1 MQLTPIEFSSDDSN
15 VIRSENKPFICR
27 PDHSG
32 SDTSVLLVHG
42 FTGTPWEMASLAR
55 HLASMGITSVAV
67 RLPGH
72 GTTPEDLAQ
81 RHFEE
86 WVDTVSQG
94 HQFLKNEGDRQVA
107 VGLSTGAL
115 VVIAAHLK
123 QNFDGLALLSP
134 YLKVKNRLAPLAGLL
149 RYFIHY
155 QKREIAPDQ
164 SQHYYEKRP
173 IEGVYQ
179 LNRLIRSV
187 RGHLPD
193 ITVPTLV
200 ACAEGDNTIDP
211 DSAIDLYRRLGSQTK
226 ELHQFG
232 AEVPHVLT
240 TSENP
245 RQQEVLMLVGRFI
258 ESLSHQQK

>member
-1 MQLTPIEFSSDDSN
+1 MQLTPIEFSTDDSN

-27 PDHSG
+27 PDNTIG
-32 SDTSVLLVHG
+32 DTSVLLVHG
-42 FTGTPWEMASLAR
+42 FTGTPWEMAPLAR
-55 HLASMGITSVAV
+55 HLATMGITSVAV

-94 HQFLKNEGDRQVA
+94 HQFLKNEGGRQVA
-107 VGLSTGAL
+107 VGLSTGAM
-115 VVIAAHLK
+115 VTIAAHMK

-134 YLKVKNRLAPLAGLL
+134 YLKFKNRLAPLAGLI
-149 RYFIHY
+149 RYFIRY
-155 QKREIAPDQ
+155 QKREIAPEQ
-164 SQHYYEKRP
+164 SHHYYEKRP
-173 IEGVYQ
+173 IEGIYQ

-187 RGHLPD
+187 RGNLPD
-193 ITVPTLV
+193 IMVPTLV

-211 DSAIDLYRRLGSQTK
+211 DSAIDLYRRLGSQSK
-226 ELHQFG
+226 ELHRFG
-232 AEVPHVLT
+232 ADVPHVLT

-245 RQQEVLMLVGRFI
+245 RQEEVLTLVGRFI
-258 ESLSHQQK
+258 EALSQQQK